1 MKVVFF
7 SSKRYDEDY
16 FRTANDVGHELVFHE
31 TKLSPRYAVLAQGAR
46 AVCVFVNDRVDRET
60 LERLKEQGV
69 QFVAL
74 RCAGFNNVDLAAA
87 RDLGIAVVRV
97 PVYSPH
103 AVAEHTIALL
113 LTLNRRIHR
122 SFNRVREGNF
132 SLEGLVGFDL
142 HGLTAGIIG
151 TGKIGQIVAHLFQAF
166 GCGVLCYDIAEN
178 ETLKND
184 GARYVDLDTLF
195 EKSDIISLHCP
206 LLEATHHLIDEDAI
220 AKMKSGV
227 TIVNT
232 SRGGLID
239 TTAVIRGLKSG
250 QIGNLAIDVYE
261 EEDSMFFEDQS
272 ARVMQDDVFARLL
285 TFPNVLVTGH
295 QAFFTDTALTQIA
308 RVTLDNLSDLESTG
322 SCSNEIQIN

>member
-1 MKVVFF
+1 
-7 SSKRYDEDY
+7 
-16 FRTANDVGHELVFHE
+16 
-31 TKLSPRYAVLAQGAR
+31 
-46 AVCVFVNDRVDRET
+46 
-60 LERLKEQGV
+60 
-69 QFVAL
+69 
-74 RCAGFNNVDLAAA
+74 
-87 RDLGIAVVRV
+87 
-97 PVYSPH
+97 
-103 AVAEHTIALL
+103 LL